1 MASSPRP
8 PLAERMRPRRWS
20 ELVGQ
25 QELVGPGGILTQM
38 LRSGSIASMILWGP
52 PGVGKT
58 TIARLLSEESHRQF
72 YRIAATTSG
81 VGEVRQIL
89 AEAERGL
96 FSSAGAPIVFID
108 EIHRFNKAQQD
119 ALLDAVERG
128 TIILIG
134 ATTENPSFE
143 IVPPLLSRVQVFT
156 LKHLRRDELLALLKR
171 AITTDDVL
179 RTRTIVLEQTDALLA
194 YSGGD
199 ARKLLNALEAIVE
212 QHPDN
217 PLTITDAL
225 VRSLLQQR
233 TLYDKHGEMHY
244 DVASALIKSIRGSDP
259 DAAAYW
265 LAVMLDGGEDPLF
278 IARRLVIAAAEDI
291 GLANPNALPIA
302 VACFEAAE
310 RIGMP
315 EARIVLAETAIYLA
329 LSPKS
334 NTAYMAIERA
344 LDHIRHHGASAV
356 PLHLRNAPTPL
367 MSELGYAQGYRYPH
381 AFPGHWVE
389 QQYLPDGLEN
399 VRFYLPSTSGL
410 EPTLG
415 AWKSGPIEPDTPDSP
430 PHQP

>member
-1 MASSPRP
+1 
-8 PLAERMRPRRWS
+8 MRPRRWS

-25 QELVGPGGILTQM
+25 QELVGPDGILTRM
-38 LRSGSIASMILWGP
+38 LHSNSIASMILWGP

-81 VGEVRQIL
+81 VGDVRQIL

-96 FSSAGAPIVFID
+96 FSSAGAPVVFID

-156 LKHLRRDELLALLKR
+156 LAHLSRDQLLALLDR
-171 AITTDDVL
+171 AITTDEVL
-179 RTRTIVLEQTDALLA
+179 RCRTIELQETTALLA

-199 ARKLLNALEAIVE
+199 ARKLLNALEAVVE
-212 QHPDN
+212 QYRDDPVI
-217 PLTITDAL
+217 ITDAV
-225 VRSLLQQR
+225 VRSVLQQR
-233 TLYDKHGEMHY
+233 ILYDKHGEYHY

-259 DAAAYW
+259 DAAVYW

-278 IARRLVIAAAEDI
+278 IARRLVIAAAEDV
-291 GLANPNALPIA
+291 GLANPDALPLA
-302 VACFEAAE
+302 VACFHAAE

-334 NTAYMAIERA
+334 NTAYMAIDSA
-344 LDHIRHHGASAV
+344 LDHIHHHGAGIV
-356 PLHLRNAPTPL
+356 PLHLRNAPTAL
-367 MSELGYAQGYRYPH
+367 MNELGYSNGYLYPH

-389 QQYLPDGLEN
+389 QHYLPEGMEQ
-399 VRFYLPSTSGL
+399 VRFYWPSTSGI
-410 EPTLG
+410 EPSLG
-415 AWKSGPIEPDTPDSP
+415 AWKASRTWQDDPGSP

>member
-1 MASSPRP
+1 
-8 PLAERMRPRRWS
+8 MRPRRWS

-25 QELVGPGGILTQM
+25 QELVGPSGILTQM
-38 LRSGSIASMILWGP
+38 LRSGSIPSMILWGP

-58 TIARLLSEESHRQF
+58 TIARLLSEESRRQF

-156 LKHLRRDELLALLKR
+156 LEHLGRQELLALLTR
-171 AITTDDVL
+171 AITTDEIL

-199 ARKLLNALEAIVE
+199 ARKLLNALEAVVE
-212 QHPDN
+212 QHQDD

-225 VRSLLQQR
+225 VRSVLQQR
-233 TLYDKHGEMHY
+233 ILYDKHGEVHY
-244 DVASALIKSIRGSDP
+244 DVASAFIKSIRGSDP
-259 DAAAYW
+259 DAAVYW

-291 GLANPNALPIA
+291 GLANPDALPIA

-334 NTAYMAIERA
+334 NSAYMAIERA
-344 LDHIRHHGASAV
+344 LDHIRHQGAGAV
-356 PLHLRNAPTPL
+356 PLHLRNAPTAL
-367 MSELGYAQGYRYPH
+367 MNELGYGQGYRYPH

-389 QQYLPDGLEN
+389 QQYLPDGLEK
-399 VRFYLPSTSGL
+399 VRFYVPSTSGV

-415 AWKSGPIEPDTPDSP
+415 GWIATTPEQDDLGSP